1 MKSLTAVID
10 LHLIIINFFIHRRIA
25 QLIHDNKNKKRR
37 LHTKTFKIKIK
48 KLVIK
53 KIKRFIFWINYNFGI
68 YNEKYHMTSIFRM
81 DFYSLMCRIVRYN
94 VWFIWSVW
102 DSCVYKSWCNPI
114 FEISNEER
122 IEICATSAAQ
132 HIGE

>member
-1 MKSLTAVID
+1 VID

-94 VWFIWSVW
+94 VWFI
-102 DSCVYKSWCNPI
+102 
-114 FEISNEER
+114 
-122 IEICATSAAQ
+122 
-132 HIGE
+132 